1 MSPQRLAEIRAE
13 HRFLVRHRK
22 SIDNRIAELCE
33 ILRAFE
39 ADGGAPRDEVLA

>member
-1 MSPQRLAEIRAE
+1 MSPARLAEIRAE

-22 SIDNRIAELCE
+22 QVDNRITELCE

-39 ADGGAPRDEVLA
+39 VKA

>member
-22 SIDNRIAELCE
+22 TIDNRIAELCE

-39 ADGGAPRDEVLA
+39 TKEAA